1 MQVND
6 KYNTTNRS
14 ANGALNTEAFEY
26 FKTLNELQVYLLV
39 TQTIH
44 SLTHSLTD
52 CDSLTHSLTH

>member
-6 KYNTTNRS
+6 KYSTTNRN
-14 ANGALNTEAFEY
+14 ANVALNTEAFEY

-44 SLTHSLTD
+44 SLTHSLTH

>member
-26 FKTLNELQVYLLV
+26 FKTLNELQAYLLV
-39 TQTIH
+39 TH
-44 SLTHSLTD
+44 SN
-52 CDSLTHSLTH
+52 